1 MDSDPWADTPATP
14 RTGTPRV
21 SIEQSPA
28 ILVQTTETEA
38 GSESESPKAT
48 PNSTDLTAEDE
59 PRDASPSSPS
69 SPSADE
75 LASSIPIEN
84 LHVDSPR
91 EMNDSPQVNQEGQE
105 DTGDPE
111 ENGGFDDDDFDDFD
125 APEAGPSRTSEEVG
139 DFAGAGDGDD
149 GFGDFGDFEE
159 GDFDAPPP
167 PEEVA
172 VAPVAAQSWVSQGLD
187 QIDAPYQRD

>member
-21 SIEQSPA
+21 SIEQATTNPLES
-28 ILVQTTETEA
+28 TETARERD
-38 GSESESPKAT
+38 SESSSNELAVEGE
-48 PNSTDLTAEDE
+48 L
-59 PRDASPSSPS
+59 RDASPS

-75 LASSIPIEN
+75 LAPPIER
-84 LHVDSPR
+84 LHVDPPKS
-91 EMNDSPQVNQEGQE
+91 MNDAPQQVEAEG
-105 DTGDPE
+105 DAD
-111 ENGGFDDDDFDDFD
+111 FDDFDDFD
-125 APEAGPSRTSEEVG
+125 APEAGPSRTSG
-139 DFAGAGDGDD
+139 DMGTFAEAATDGND

-172 VAPVAAQSWVSQGLD
+172 AAPVAAQPAHSWVSRRIYLN
-187 QIDAPYQRD
+187 DARYRRE